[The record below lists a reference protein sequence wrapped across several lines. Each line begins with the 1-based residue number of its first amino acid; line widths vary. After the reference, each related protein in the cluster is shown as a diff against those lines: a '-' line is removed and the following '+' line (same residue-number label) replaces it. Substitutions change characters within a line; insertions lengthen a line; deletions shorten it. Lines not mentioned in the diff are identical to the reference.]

1 MNKVNIIGWVAQQP
15 EIHVDTKGTLQC
27 SVMVAINR
35 VGNVP
40 DVVTLV
46 ASGRNAESLSDFGRG
61 EQIGI
66 TGSIKTRLDDTK
78 SKEPEIITEVLVE
91 SVDLGKKQENPLNDE
106 FLPGVLS
113 FEKNK

>member
-15 EIHVDTKGTLQC
+15 EICVDTNGTLQC

-46 ASGRNAESLSDFGRG
+46 ASGRNAETLADFNIG
-61 EQIGI
+61 EQIGV
-66 TGSIKTRLDDTK
+66 TGSLKTAIHKVQIEKYVIDT
-78 SKEPEIITEVLVE
+78 SVMVE
-91 SVDLGKKQENPLNDE
+91 SVDLSSKESNPLNDE
-106 FLPGVLS
+106 FLPEILK
-113 FEKNK
+113 FAKNK